1 MKYTELHCVKM
12 YTQGYKCTKNTLYHK
27 VETYNRKH
35 IKIIFSFAL
44 YNCVC
49 YFAFKFLTLNNYII
63 SAYTLFILVFIR
75 LCTKVSFAFFNHL

>member
-1 MKYTELHCVKM
+1 MKYTELHCVKL
-12 YTQGYKCTKNTLYHK
+12 YTQWNKVTKNALYHK
-27 VETYNRKH
+27 VETYNRNNM
-35 IKIIFSFAL
+35 KIIFSFAL

-49 YFAFKFLTLNNYII
+49 YFASKFLTLNNYII